1 MLSLHERPN
10 RACIAESAKQP
21 LKQVSELLE
30 TDPLRAHRVHDE
42 INDGSLLPLLG
53 LCCRICGVAKY
64 ATARLENHFLDFL
77 AMKLLI
83 AAMPPL
89 PLSF

>member
-10 RACIAESAKQP
+10 GACIAESAKQP

-30 TDPLRAHRVHDE
+30 TENMEHVQIYTTVLFCRFLACAAAFA
-42 INDGSLLPLLG
+42 G
-53 LCCRICGVAKY
+53 LQNTRLC
-64 ATARLENHFLDFL
+64 RLENHFLDFL